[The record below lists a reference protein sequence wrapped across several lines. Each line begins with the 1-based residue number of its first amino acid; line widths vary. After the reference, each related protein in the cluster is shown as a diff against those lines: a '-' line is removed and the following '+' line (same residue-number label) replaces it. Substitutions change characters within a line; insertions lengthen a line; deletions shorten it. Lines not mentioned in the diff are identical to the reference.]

1 MASHGVFEIE
11 KAGANELLDMEKA
24 KEVGDTLA
32 KHYPGHLWAVAVQG
46 GVLAVKNLAIS
57 SFYGFIIKHHDSFSA
72 SDLAKKAVVAGGE
85 MLERAGI
92 DRTKP
97 WDGRMAERL
106 EGSDPRFFQ
115 NLNHD

>member
-11 KAGANELLDMEKA
+11 RGDPNEVLEMEKA

-32 KHYPGHLWAVAVQG
+32 KHYPGHLWVVSFQG
-46 GVLAVKNLAIS
+46 GVLVVKNLAIS
-57 SFYGFIIKHHDSFSA
+57 SFYGFVIKHHDSFSA
-72 SDLAKKAVVAGGE
+72 SDLAAKAVLAGGE

-92 DRTKP
+92 DRNKP
-97 WDGRMAERL
+97 WNGRMAETL
-106 EGSDPRFFQ
+106 EGSDPRFFR